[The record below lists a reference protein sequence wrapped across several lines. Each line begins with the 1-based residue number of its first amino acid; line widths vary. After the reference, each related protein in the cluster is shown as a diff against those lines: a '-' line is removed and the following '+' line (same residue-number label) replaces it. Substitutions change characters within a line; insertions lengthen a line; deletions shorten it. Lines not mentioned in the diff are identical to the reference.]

1 MSAIS
6 LAREALKI
14 ISDEYDLITQKLP
27 LDNARII
34 ELGCGAAVMSRRL
47 AEGTGVREIVALE
60 VDEAQLARNLARDWP
75 AAIVFRRGA
84 AESIDEPDESFDH
97 AMMLKSLHHVPVEAM
112 DRALEHVHRVLRPGG
127 FLYVSEP
134 VAEGEFNEITSLFH
148 DEKIV
153 REAAI
158 AAMARACDKGLFERT
173 EQIYF
178 LAPIAFADFA
188 DFERR
193 MMNPSHTPLD
203 ISPAVRERVRERFE
217 SLMGRSGV
225 RFERLMRVDLLRR
238 IPRV

>member
-1 MSAIS
+1 M
-6 LAREALKI
+6 
-14 ISDEYDLITQKLP
+14 
-27 LDNARII
+27 
-34 ELGCGAAVMSRRL
+34 
-47 AEGTGVREIVALE
+47 
-60 VDEAQLARNLARDWP
+60 
-75 AAIVFRRGA
+75 
-84 AESIDEPDESFDH
+84 
-97 AMMLKSLHHVPVEAM
+97 
-112 DRALEHVHRVLRPGG
+112 
-127 FLYVSEP
+127 YVSEP

-238 IPRV
+238 NPRV